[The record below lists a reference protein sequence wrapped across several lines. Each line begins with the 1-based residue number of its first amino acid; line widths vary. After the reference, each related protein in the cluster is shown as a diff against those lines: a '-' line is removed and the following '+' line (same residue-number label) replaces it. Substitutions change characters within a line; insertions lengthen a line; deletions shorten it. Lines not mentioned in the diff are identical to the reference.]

1 MRSFLKGVL
10 AVALAAFF
18 FGGCSML
25 PSTQRVAPTGEGAA
39 GLKKIAVLPF
49 NNLSG
54 RKDAGRIFTDTY
66 VTEIF
71 RSGRYRVEETGNIL
85 QFMIQERIDT
95 IGEME
100 LERISILGK
109 RLKAD
114 GVLVGAVEEFDDGRS
129 GGGVP
134 TVSVSARLIDSATG
148 RVVWSEQWRRR
159 GDEYIIIFDIGAVRS
174 VTALA
179 QKVVREMIET
189 IKW

>member
-1 MRSFLKGVL
+1 MRFFLKGAL
-10 AVALAAFF
+10 AVTLAAFF
-18 FGGCSML
+18 LGGCSML
-25 PSTQRVAPTGEGAA
+25 PSPRRAAPAGEGAA

-49 NNLSG
+49 NNISG
-54 RKDAGRIFTDTY
+54 RKDAGRIVTDTY

-71 RSGRYRVEETGNIL
+71 RGGRYRIEEPGNIL

-114 GVLVGAVEEFDDGRS
+114 GVLVGTVEEFDDGRAS
-129 GGGVP
+129 GGVP

-159 GDEYIIIFDIGAVRS
+159 GDEYIIIFDIGSVRS